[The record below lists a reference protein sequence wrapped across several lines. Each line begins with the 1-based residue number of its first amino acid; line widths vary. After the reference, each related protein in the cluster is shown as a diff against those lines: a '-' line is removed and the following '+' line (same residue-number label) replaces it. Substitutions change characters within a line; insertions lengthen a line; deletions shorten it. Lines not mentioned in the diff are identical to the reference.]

1 MLSLFMYDLYF
12 TYVQKGFEGDD
23 SSEVR
28 NELGMILNS
37 PAQMMRKRRYS
48 YLRQEGLGG
57 ENTCEWT
64 AMCSVLD

>member
-1 MLSLFMYDLYF
+1 MYDLYF

-37 PAQMMRKRRYS
+37 QARVVRKRSYP

-57 ENTCEWT
+57 ENTCEQT
-64 AMCSVLD
+64 VMC